1 MNDGRVKSVLKS
13 LRCNILQWHNSLR
26 EAISVSFLLVLYR
39 CQWTW
44 DKLKNARSSGVIK
57 ILSQNCSMCG
67 LAHHEFLHRSV
78 VIAHPAGIWEVMG
91 SNPAWDSDFLLS
103 HGGDMLSFVF
113 TNLPLLQQIGII
125 QRKCV
130 LFLVRIPYNPSTGQ
144 KLRKAVSSAWIS
156 SIMSFPNSFSKAL
169 LRKTS

>member
-26 EAISVSFLLVLYR
+26 EAISVSFLLVFYR
-39 CQWTW
+39 CQWMW

-78 VIAHPAGIWEVMG
+78 VIAPSWYMG
-91 SNPAWDSDFLLS
+91 GHGFKSHLGFRFSLVAWC
-103 HGGDMLSFVF
+103 DMLSFVF
-113 TNLPLLQQIGII
+113 RNLPLLQQIGII

-130 LFLVRIPYNPSTGQ
+130 LFLVRIPYNPSAGQ